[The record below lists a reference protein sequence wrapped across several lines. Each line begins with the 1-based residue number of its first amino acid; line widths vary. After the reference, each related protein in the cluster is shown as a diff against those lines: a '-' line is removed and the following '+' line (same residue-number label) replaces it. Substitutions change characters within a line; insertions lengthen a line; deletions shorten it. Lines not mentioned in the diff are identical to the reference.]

1 MARNDGLRQAMATAG
16 LTAADLAERCEV
28 DAKTVERWVSR
39 GRVPHPR
46 SRVRAAAVL
55 GKDVGVLWP
64 EIIRRAAKVG
74 TDRELVGMYPRRAD
88 LPRAVFREAIER
100 ANSRM
105 WFGGYTSYFLWLE
118 IPDAAPTLSA
128 KANAGADLRFLLG
141 DPDSPVTAER
151 DRLEATPLTLATRI
165 AMTRAEISKV
175 DATVPVRLSDRH
187 IAMSVWV
194 FDDEAIVATH
204 IGAGLGQDSVTLHLR
219 RAQDGGVFD
228 RYVEHFESLWADGRP
243 ADPQS

>member
-100 ANSRM
+100 AQSRI
-105 WFGGYTSYFLWLE
+105 WFGGYTSYFVWLE
-118 IPDAAPTLSA
+118 VPDAATTLAA

-141 DPDSPVTAER
+141 DPDSPITAER

-165 AMTRAEISKV
+165 AMTRAEIGKV
-175 DATVPVRLSDRH
+175 DAAVPVRLSDRH

-204 IGAGLGQDSVTLHLR
+204 IGSGLGQDSVTLHLR
-219 RAQDGGVFD
+219 RTQGGGVFD
-228 RYVEHFESLWADGRP
+228 RYVEHFASLWADGKP
-243 ADPQS
+243 ADI